1 MMMEDVF
8 TKVVTLLSQMVDIFL
23 AQVMNYLLVLE
34 NFYSK
39 QKSKVHS
46 LVLQNIILGFHD
58 NAGNVLLNV
67 IFPHEPIKKG

>member
-34 NFYSK
+34 NFYF
-39 QKSKVHS
+39 KSELKSAFIGVGKYCFKFSSH
-46 LVLQNIILGFHD
+46 
-58 NAGNVLLNV
+58 
-67 IFPHEPIKKG
+67 